1 MISRVASL
9 TSSSRPA
16 GDDRRPS
23 ITSESDWRV
32 RIDAG
37 TLFAMGCLLAGAGS
51 LRRRFAKPQ
60 QGCTPTKFSSKLRTS
75 PDLQKDALEKAGCTK
90 IFTDTASGAKAERIG
105 LDEAL
110 DYARV
115 GDTLVVWRLDRL
127 GRSLYQD
134 K

>member
-1 MISRVASL
+1 MIRRVASL

-51 LRRRFAKPQ
+51 HRRRFANPKR
-60 QGCTPTKFSSKLRTS
+60 GCTPTKFSSKIRPSPVLGLADRLRT
-75 PDLQKDALEKAGCTK
+75 DGIDAEVDQYNAAPLEGWPLWCERQ
-90 IFTDTASGAKAERIG
+90 IDTA
-105 LDEAL
+105 D
-110 DYARV
+110 
-115 GDTLVVWRLDRL
+115 VVLMICTET
-127 GRSLYQD
+127 YH
-134 K
+134 

>member
-37 TLFAMGCLLAGAGS
+37 TLFVMGCLLAGAGS

-75 PDLQKDALEKAGCTK
+75 PSHIMTHVLTRTHFIAPKDLIEEVDRIVGPRHRSEFLTEAVREMLKRVKLLQATRKAMK
-90 IFTDTASGAKAERIG
+90 F
-105 LDEAL
+105 
-110 DYARV
+110 
-115 GDTLVVWRLDRL
+115 
-127 GRSLYQD
+127 
-134 K
+134 